1 MESTDLDAV
10 AARFRDV
17 APRSEFW
24 SLRLVDERNEQLA
37 VRRGVVQPPHVT
49 YDSGAMIT
57 VWDGGGV
64 GYASTSDLTPTGLQ
78 RAGAQ
83 ALQWAHLTAGCH
95 VLTAAGWRPQVRE
108 GNSIAGRSRGRHALT
123 QDPRVRPARHRPTHV
138 DWEPFQY
145 LADRV

>member
-57 VWDGGGV
+57 VREAGSERR
-64 GYASTSDLTPTGLQ
+64 YLRPPR
-78 RAGAQ
+78 RACSA
-83 ALQWAHLTAGCH
+83 
-95 VLTAAGWRPQVRE
+95 
-108 GNSIAGRSRGRHALT
+108 
-123 QDPRVRPARHRPTHV
+123 PARR
-138 DWEPFQY
+138 
-145 LADRV
+145 RSGRI